1 MLLYPK
7 TLSREKTFAKSNI
20 SLIFLNNL
28 SRMSDFKS
36 FTENRLS
43 QKEVKFAKFT
53 KVSPKKVISTRQLI
67 HGDCDKELKIE
78 D

>member
-7 TLSREKTFAKSNI
+7 TLSREKTFAKKNI

-36 FTENRLS
+36 FTENS
-43 QKEVKFAKFT
+43 QIRE
-53 KVSPKKVISTRQLI
+53 I
-67 HGDCDKELKIE
+67 HESFSEESNQYKTVDT
-78 D
+78 